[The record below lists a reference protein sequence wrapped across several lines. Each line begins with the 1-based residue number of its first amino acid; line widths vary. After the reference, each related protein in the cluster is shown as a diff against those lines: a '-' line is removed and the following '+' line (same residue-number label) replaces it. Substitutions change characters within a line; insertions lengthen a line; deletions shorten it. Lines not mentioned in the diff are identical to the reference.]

1 MFVPKFSQKSTGTT
15 YQIYVNG
22 AWRDSSSEILLPNLN
37 PAHKSQVLGHVSET
51 TGAEVDGA
59 MRAAEAAFPAWRAVS
74 GNMKTKIFL
83 HLAQILYARF
93 TDFQETMSREMG
105 KTLFDC
111 KLDLDEAIGVVEC
124 VAPQGLSLKGETY
137 QKNIDGV
144 VMESRLEPRGVAAI
158 ITPFNFPVAIPV
170 AQVLAA
176 LVTGNTVVWKPS
188 HLIPESS
195 QAIAAAL
202 DEAFTW
208 AKEMLNVSVPPGTFN
223 MVSGDVGPGQAVA
236 THPLVKCLSFTGSKP
251 VGDAVDATA
260 SGLGKRVMK
269 EVGGINIF
277 YVHREADIA
286 RAAKNFVYGKT
297 ITGGQR
303 CTSIQEV
310 LCDAPVYDAFLAA
323 VLEETKGIVTGDGS
337 SSELADADKT
347 PGLYSLPPLVSEEQ
361 QARVLGLIEQS
372 VSQGA
377 KLGHQVPITAA
388 LTDEGYYVPFSII
401 ENVGP
406 ENVLYTTEIFGPVGV
421 LTKVKNIY
429 EAITIV
435 NAKIGIVACIDS
447 RNKDAS
453 EHFIQSVLRTRVDDG
468 RHGTGAFWATRF
480 GGDRGAGSGNPALD
494 ENMVMGYVLWKTI
507 YRAYKP
513 FAEPEDDDA
522 GI

>member
-1 MFVPKFSQKSTGTT
+1 MFTPKLNAKEQ
-15 YQIYVNG
+15 YQMYVAG
-22 AWRDSSSEILLPNLN
+22 EWRDSETSSFLPNIN
-37 PAHKSQVLGHVSET
+37 PAHKTEILGYVPEAT
-51 TGAEVDGA
+51 DAEVNEA
-59 MRAAEAAFPAWRAVS
+59 MQAADAAFPAWRAVS

-93 TDFQETMSREMG
+93 EDFQQTMAREMG
-105 KTLFDC
+105 KTLFDN

-158 ITPFNFPVAIPV
+158 ITPFNFPVAIPI
-170 AQVLAA
+170 AQVVAA
-176 LVTGNTVVWKPS
+176 LVVGNTVVWKPS

-202 DEAFTW
+202 DECFTW
-208 AKEMLNVSVPPGTFN
+208 AKEKLGVTVPPGTFS
-223 MVSGDVGPGQAVA
+223 MLSGDVAPGQALIS
-236 THPLVKCLSFTGSKP
+236 HPAVKCLSFTGSKA

-277 YVHREADIA
+277 YVHKDADIA

-310 LCDAPVYDAFLAA
+310 FCDESVYEAFVAA
-323 VLEETKGIVTGDGS
+323 AIEETKGIRIGDGS
-337 SSELADADKT
+337 SEEMADADRT

-361 QARVLGLIEQS
+361 QARVLGLISQS
-372 VSQGA
+372 VAEGA
-377 KLGHQVPITAA
+377 NIRHQVSVPDA
-388 LTDEGYYVPFSII
+388 LSAEGFYVPFTLI
-401 ENVGP
+401 ENVGK
-406 ENVLYTTEIFGPVGV
+406 NNIFYTTEVFGPVGI
-421 LTKVKNIY
+421 LTKVKNIG
-429 EAITIV
+429 EAITLI
-435 NAKIGIVACIDS
+435 NQKIGIVACIDS
-447 RNKDAS
+447 QNKDAS

-494 ENMVMGYVLWKTI
+494 ENMVMGYVMWKTI

-513 FAEPEDDDA
+513 FAEPQDDDA

>member
-1 MFVPKFSQKSTGTT
+1 MFTPKLNPNQQ
-15 YQIYVNG
+15 YQMYVAG
-22 AWRDSSSEILLPNLN
+22 QWRDSKTPTFLPNIN
-37 PAHKSQVLGHVSET
+37 PAHKTKILGYVADATDAEVSE
-51 TGAEVDGA
+51 A
-59 MRAAEAAFPAWRAVS
+59 MQAAEAAFPAWRAVS
-74 GNMKTKIFL
+74 GNLKTKIFL
-83 HLAQILYARF
+83 HLAQVMYARF
-93 TDFQETMSREMG
+93 DDFQQTMAREMG
-105 KTLFDC
+105 KTLLDC
-111 KLDLDEAIGVVEC
+111 KLDLDEAIGVIEC

-158 ITPFNFPVAIPV
+158 ITPFNFPVAIPI
-170 AQVLAA
+170 AQVVAA
-176 LVTGNTVVWKPS
+176 LVVGNTVVWKPS

-202 DEAFTW
+202 DECFVW
-208 AKEMLNVSVPPGTFN
+208 AKDKLGVTVPPGTFS
-223 MVSGDVGPGQAVA
+223 MVSGDAAPGQALIQ
-236 THPLVKCLSFTGSKP
+236 HPAVKCLSFTGSKA

-277 YVHREADIA
+277 YIHKDADIQ

-310 LCDAPVYDAFLAA
+310 LCDESVYEQFVTAA
-323 VLEETKGIVTGDGS
+323 IEETKGIRIGDGS
-337 SSELADADKT
+337 SQEMADADKT

-361 QARVLGLIEQS
+361 QDRVLGLIQRS
-372 VSQGA
+372 VSEGA
-377 KLGHQVPITAA
+377 NIRRQVPVPDALAA
-388 LTDEGYYVPFSII
+388 EGYYVPFTLI
-401 ENVGP
+401 ENVGQS
-406 ENVLYTTEIFGPVGV
+406 NLLYSTELFGPVGV
-421 LTKVKNIY
+421 LTKVKNIN
-429 EAITIV
+429 EAITLI
-435 NAKIGIVACIDS
+435 NQKIGIVACIDS
-447 RNKDAS
+447 QNKDAS

-513 FAEPEDDDA
+513 FAEPQDDDA